1 MATTRPSLVGRG
13 TNLGQ
18 LDLVGLPRRPIAC
31 RVTQTP
37 SVLPI
42 AKHQVVDAMA
52 DVASPIVDVVH
63 LRKTYKSWSFRGRT
77 QVEAVAGVSLQ
88 AGAGDVFGLLGPN
101 GAGKTTLIKILL
113 GVVKHSGGSA
123 SLFGQPVGSAAARRR
138 VGYLPES
145 LRVDRHHTA
154 RSALRYYGRLS
165 RMSTDQIHRRS
176 DELLE
181 LVGLRG
187 RDRESVRRFS
197 KGMYQRLGLAQA
209 LMHDPDLLILDE
221 PTDGLDPVGRN
232 EVRKV
237 IERLRDLGKT
247 IFLNSHILQ
256 EVEMVCTR
264 VAIMAKG
271 QLLAIGPIDE
281 LTSAGESQLVIVDVV
296 LPSDVV
302 DGKAFVAAKVND
314 WDTSHVSVMPHPH
327 RGATH
332 RVTAPIGDP
341 SDLDRL
347 VDALRE
353 ANLSIRRLESKR
365 PTLEDTFMR
374 LVGPTEITASDD
386 GVVDSDGR
394 DIDASQSDVVGTPEA
409 SV

>member
-1 MATTRPSLVGRG
+1 MTKGS
-13 TNLGQ
+13 N
-18 LDLVGLPRRPIAC
+18 
-31 RVTQTP
+31 
-37 SVLPI
+37 VLSSI
-42 AKHQVVDAMA
+42 DESAAEQAGAVDA
-52 DVASPIVDVVH
+52 PIVDVVN
-63 LRKTYKSWSFRGRT
+63 LRKSYTSWSYRGR
-77 QVEAVAGVSLQ
+77 ACIDALGGVSLQ

-113 GVVKHSGGSA
+113 GVVAHSGGSA
-123 SLFGQPVGSAAARRR
+123 SLFGQPVGSTAARQR

-165 RMSTDQIHRRS
+165 RMSTDQIHHRS

-209 LMHDPDLLILDE
+209 LMHDPDLLVLDE

-256 EVEMVCTR
+256 EVEMVCSR

-281 LTSAGESQLVIVDVV
+281 LTSVGQSQLVQVDVM
-296 LPSDVV
+296 LPADTT
-302 DGKAFVAAKVND
+302 DAKAFVSQHLPFADA
-314 WDTSHVSVMPHPH
+314 DTIAVLPASRGGLGYRITMP
-327 RGATH
+327 A
-332 RVTAPIGDP
+332 GDQT
-341 SDLDRL
+341 SIDRL
-347 VDALRE
+347 VDALRD
-353 ANLSIRRLESKR
+353 ASVSIRRLESKQ

-374 LVGPTEITASDD
+374 LVGTTEVNALE
-386 GVVDSDGR
+386 
-394 DIDASQSDVVGTPEA
+394 ADV
-409 SV
+409 